1 MTEIGYYNYYNV
13 QGRRNVDRPDD
24 WYQKMVDRYESDELK
39 SVSEI
44 NNPYSD
50 LNQSTHALDEKL
62 ASWAEGMRAR
72 FSNADD
78 VDKYLCQKYF
88 GQERI
93 GYTKQWEEPEKYAM
107 YKNDL
112 NMVMYGTVK
121 AYQFNLKDPRLNNP
135 QYSSADEFDK
145 ADAKAKHDSISN
157 NMLHL
162 LENNGTDIGNNS
174 LLISINPY
182 SQGVQIEG
190 LDDLNV
196 KTILLKALES
206 NNNSLNLLHYG
217 INNNE
222 NVDKDALTKYRAYSA
237 LKEYTGLDLSKLILK
252 DGEYYTSNNES
263 VAEILKDGIKNANSV
278 SPEFKGA
285 AFNYVKDLLDNV
297 AEKGWNAMPD
307 LDIKIGYSKE
317 NGFITF
323 DNTYEV

>member
-1 MTEIGYYNYYNV
+1 MTEIGYYNYYNL
-13 QGRRNVDRPDD
+13 QGRRTVDTPDD

-62 ASWAEGMRAR
+62 ASWAESMRTR

-78 VDKYLCQKYF
+78 VDKYLCKKYF

-135 QYSSADEFDK
+135 QYTSADEFDK
-145 ADAKAKHDSISN
+145 AEEKAKHDSISN
-157 NMLHL
+157 NMAHL
-162 LENNGTDIGNNS
+162 LENNGIDIGNNS
-174 LLISINPY
+174 LLFSINPY
-182 SQGVQIEG
+182 SKGVMIEG
-190 LDDLNV
+190 MDDLNM
-196 KTILLKALES
+196 KSILLQALEK
-206 NNNSLNLLHYG
+206 NNNSTNLLHYG
-217 INNNE
+217 MQSQG
-222 NVDKDALTKYRAYSA
+222 VDSDARTKYRAYSA
-237 LKEYTGLDLSKLILK
+237 LKEYTGLDLSELILK
-252 DGEYYTSNNES
+252 DGEYYTADGQGVNELLKEGIENATS
-263 VAEILKDGIKNANSV
+263 VGVD
-278 SPEFKGA
+278 FKGA
-285 AFNYVKDLLDNV
+285 AFNYVKDLLDKV
-297 AEKGWNAMPD
+297 AENGWNAMPD

-317 NGFITF
+317 NGFFSFGT
-323 DNTYEV
+323 TYEV

>member
-13 QGRRNVDRPDD
+13 QGRRNVDKPDD
-24 WYQKMVDRYESDELK
+24 WYQKMVNQYESDDLRTKDEML
-39 SVSEI
+39 
-44 NNPYSD
+44 NPYSD
-50 LNQSTHALDEKL
+50 LNKSTHALDEKL

-135 QYSSADEFDK
+135 QYTSADEFDK
-145 ADAKAKHDSISN
+145 VDAKAKHDSISN
-157 NMLHL
+157 NMAHL
-162 LENNGTDIGNNS
+162 LENNGIDIGSNS

-182 SQGVQIEG
+182 SKGIQIDG
-190 LDDLNV
+190 LDDMNM
-196 KTILLKALES
+196 KSILLKALEN
-206 NNNSLNLLHYG
+206 NNNSTNLLHYG
-217 INNNE
+217 INNE
-222 NVDKDALTKYRAYSA
+222 SVDKDALTKYRAYSA
-237 LKEYTGLDLSKLILK
+237 LKEYTGLDLSELILK
-252 DGEYYTSNNES
+252 DGEYYTSDGQS
-263 VAEILKDGIKNANSV
+263 VKDLLIDGIDNTSSV
-278 SPEFKGA
+278 GVDFKGA
-285 AFNYVKDLLDNV
+285 AFNYVKDLLDKV

-317 NGFITF
+317 NGFFSFGT
-323 DNTYEV
+323 TYEV

>member
-13 QGRRNVDRPDD
+13 QGRRNVDKPDD

-44 NNPYSD
+44 NKPDSD

-93 GYTKQWEEPEKYAM
+93 GYTKQWEESEKYAM

-135 QYSSADEFDK
+135 QYTSADEYDK
-145 ADAKAKHDSISN
+145 AEEKAKHDSISN
-157 NMLHL
+157 NMAHL
-162 LENNGTDIGNNS
+162 LENNGIDIGNKS
-174 LLISINPY
+174 LLFSINPY
-182 SQGVQIEG
+182 SKNVMIEG
-190 LDDLNV
+190 MDDLNM
-196 KTILLKALES
+196 KSILLQALEK
-206 NNNSLNLLHYG
+206 NNNSTNLLHYG
-217 INNNE
+217 MQNQ
-222 NVDKDALTKYRAYSA
+222 NVDSDARTKYRAYTS
-237 LKEYTGLDLSKLILK
+237 LKEYTGLDLSELILK
-252 DGEYYTSNNES
+252 DGEYYTADGQS
-263 VAEILKDGIKNANSV
+263 VKDLLIDGIDKATSV
-278 SPEFKGA
+278 GVDFKGA
-285 AFNYVKDLLDNV
+285 AFNYVKDLLDKV

-317 NGFITF
+317 NGFFNFGT
-323 DNTYEV
+323 TYEV

>member
-13 QGRRNVDRPDD
+13 QGRRNVDKPDD

-39 SVSEI
+39 SISEL

-78 VDKYLCQKYF
+78 VDKYLCKKYF

-135 QYSSADEFDK
+135 QYTSADEFDK
-145 ADAKAKHDSISN
+145 AEEKAKHDSISN
-157 NMLHL
+157 NMAHL
-162 LENNGTDIGNNS
+162 LENNGIDIGNNS
-174 LLISINPY
+174 LLFSINPY
-182 SQGVQIEG
+182 SKGVMIEG
-190 LDDLNV
+190 MDDLNM
-196 KTILLKALES
+196 KSILLQALEK
-206 NNNSLNLLHYG
+206 NNNSTNLLHYG
-217 INNNE
+217 MQSQG
-222 NVDKDALTKYRAYSA
+222 VDSDARTKYRAYSA
-237 LKEYTGLDLSKLILK
+237 LKEYTGLDLSELILK
-252 DGEYYTSNNES
+252 DGEYYTADGQS
-263 VAEILKDGIKNANSV
+263 VKDLLIDGIDKATSV
-278 SPEFKGA
+278 GVDFKGA
-285 AFNYVKDLLDNV
+285 AFNYVKDLLDKV

-317 NGFITF
+317 NGFFNFGT
-323 DNTYEV
+323 TYEV

>member
-13 QGRRNVDRPDD
+13 EGRRTVDTPDD

-62 ASWAEGMRAR
+62 ASWAEDMRAR

-78 VDKYLCQKYF
+78 VDIYLCQKYF

-135 QYSSADEFDK
+135 QYTSADEYDK
-145 ADAKAKHDSISN
+145 AEEKAKHDSISN
-157 NMLHL
+157 NMAHL
-162 LENNGTDIGNNS
+162 LENNGIDIGNNS
-174 LLISINPY
+174 LLFSINPY
-182 SQGVQIEG
+182 SKGVMFEG
-190 LDDLNV
+190 MDDLNM
-196 KTILLKALES
+196 KSILLQALEK
-206 NNNSLNLLHYG
+206 NNNSTNLLHYG
-217 INNNE
+217 MQSQG
-222 NVDKDALTKYRAYSA
+222 VDSDARTKYRAYSA
-237 LKEYTGLDLSKLILK
+237 LKEYTGLDLSELILK
-252 DGEYYTSNNES
+252 DGEYYTADGQS
-263 VAEILKDGIKNANSV
+263 VKDLLIDGIDNASSV
-278 SPEFKGA
+278 GVDFKGA
-285 AFNYVKDLLDNV
+285 AFNYVKDLLDKV

-317 NGFITF
+317 NGFFSFGT
-323 DNTYEV
+323 TYEV